1 MEKEKPYFVD
11 SEGKKT
17 PAFLAW
23 IAFLLLGV
31 LALWAFSVLVF
42 FLLGAAK
49 STLAA
54 WLSAFFLIAGALVLL
69 SALHQAGN
77 NVFFYSDR
85 IVRERFFFR
94 KKLWLKNGPYVAF
107 FYYLR
112 GSGNEKIL
120 RVRLSEKATGKI
132 LFEAVPN
139 GYGLEAHKRWEEA
152 LRKANVEIEASSELK
167 P

>member
-23 IAFLLLGV
+23 ISFLLLGV

-42 FLLGAAK
+42 FLLGAAQ

-54 WLSAFFLIAGALVLL
+54 WLSAFFLVAGSLVLL

-85 IVRERFFFR
+85 IVRESFFFR
-94 KKLWLKNGPYVAF
+94 KKLRLKDGPYVAF
-107 FYYLR
+107 FYYIK
-112 GSGNEKIL
+112 GSENQRIL
-120 RVRLSEKATGKI
+120 RVRLSEKATGKV
-132 LFEAVPN
+132 LFEAVPS
-139 GYGLEAHKRWEEA
+139 GFDREALKRWEEA
-152 LRKANVEIEASSELK
+152 LRKANVEIETSSELK
-167 P
+167 G